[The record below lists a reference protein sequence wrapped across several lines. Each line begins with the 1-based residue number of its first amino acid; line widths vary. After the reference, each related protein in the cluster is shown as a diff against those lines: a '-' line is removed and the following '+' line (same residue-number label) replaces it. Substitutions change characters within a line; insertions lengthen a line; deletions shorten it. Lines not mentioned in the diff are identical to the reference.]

1 VHKTDSIGGRP
12 KLVAEYVE
20 GKQAS
25 TNFVGAMRRILSTPK
40 PIDHRHGESVKPRKS
55 K

>member
-1 VHKTDSIGGRP
+1 VHKTNSIGGRP

-25 TNFVGAMRRILSTPK
+25 TNFLGAMRRILSRPK
-40 PIDHRHGESVKPRKS
+40 PIDPQQSKPRKT